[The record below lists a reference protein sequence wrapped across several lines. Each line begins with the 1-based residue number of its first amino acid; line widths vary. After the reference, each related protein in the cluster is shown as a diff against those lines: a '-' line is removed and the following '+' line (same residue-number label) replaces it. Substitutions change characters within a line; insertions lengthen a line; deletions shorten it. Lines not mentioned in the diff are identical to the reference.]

1 MISAKL
7 PNNETERLEVLKNLK
22 ILDTVAEDDYDNLT
36 ELASFICG
44 TPVSLISLID
54 KDRQWFKSKKGLA
67 TCETSRDVSFCAHAI
82 LDPLDILEVPD
93 ARTDIRF
100 IGNPLTQLE
109 NPVIFY
115 AGIPLKTEQGIPL
128 GTLCV
133 IDHKPNELSDSQR
146 EALKKLGKQIERLL
160 LLRTKNNELTITKE
174 SLKKHN
180 GLLKE
185 FAAVVSHDL
194 KMPLANLILTS
205 DIIKKKYSNVLDD
218 KGKEYLDYLKKS
230 SLSMSDYITKILD
243 HYECISY
250 DIDDTQQFGINDL
263 LEDVIDL
270 MNIKDNCEILIP
282 EKNSDINCNSTALQ
296 QIFINL
302 IGNSLKYGDKE
313 KTIIEIGASANEEFY
328 EFKIRDNGRGIEQDK
343 LDTIFGLFVTIG
355 HFDNAGE
362 KGHGIGLST
371 VQNLVERLGGTITVS
386 SELGV
391 YSEFVFT
398 IAKRICF

>member
-1 MISAKL
+1 MIPAKL
-7 PNNETERLEVLKNLK
+7 PYNETERLDVLNSLK

-44 TPVSLISLID
+44 TPISLISLID
-54 KDRQWFKSKKGLA
+54 KDRQWFKSKKGLTA
-67 TCETSRDVSFCAHAI
+67 CETSRDISFCAHAI
-82 LDPLDILEVPD
+82 LEPLDILEVPD
-93 ARTDIRF
+93 ARHDIRF
-100 IGNPLTQLE
+100 IDNPLIKLE
-109 NPVIFY
+109 TPVIFY

-133 IDHKPNELSDSQR
+133 IDNKPNSLTR
-146 EALKKLGKQIERLL
+146 EQKNALKKLGKQVERLL

-205 DIIKKKYSNVLDD
+205 DIVKKKYSNVMDD

-230 SLSMSDYITKILD
+230 SRSMSDYITKILD

-270 MNIKDNCEILIP
+270 MNIKDNCEILTP
-282 EKNSDINCNSTALQ
+282 EKNIDIICNNTALQ
-296 QIFINL
+296 QIFMNL

-313 KTIIEIGASANEEFY
+313 KTIVEIEASSSDSFY
-328 EFKIRDNGRGIEQDK
+328 KFKIRDNGRGIEKEK
-343 LDTIFGLFVTIG
+343 LETIFGLFVTIG

-371 VQNLVERLGGTITVS
+371 VQNLVESLGGKITVS
-386 SELGV
+386 SELGIF
-391 YSEFVFT
+391 SEFIFT
-398 IAKRICF
+398 IAKRISF